1 MNSASLL
8 ALLQFSDGT
17 FPTGAYAH
25 SCGLET
31 YVQDGTVSDAAG
43 VEHFLRTFLAG
54 TVGHADAGAVTIAM
68 RAAAST
74 DLHACLE
81 LDATLDAMKPAAEQR
96 AASRQLG
103 RQALRIATALIDE
116 PLLAQFARLSDRDA
130 TPGHHAVVFGIAG
143 AIFEWRPV
151 DAAAAYLYSTAA
163 AIVGASLRLIPLGQ
177 TQGQVI
183 LRALASL
190 ISSLADDAVRIDI
203 ANLTSFAPGVE
214 IAAMRHARLEA
225 RLFRS

>member
-1 MNSASLL
+1 MNSSALL

-31 YVQDGTVSDAAG
+31 YVEDRIVLDAPTV
-43 VEHFLRTFLAG
+43 ERFLRAYLSG
-54 TVGHADAGAVTIAM
+54 TVGQADAAAVAIAM
-68 RAAAST
+68 QAVAAH
-74 DLHACLE
+74 DLGACVE
-81 LDATLDAMKPAAEQR
+81 LDVTLEAMKPAAEQR

-130 TPGHHAVVFGIAG
+130 TPGHHAVVFGVAG

-151 DAAAAYLYSTAA
+151 DAVAAYLYSSTA
-163 AIVGASLRLIPLGQ
+163 AIVGAALRLIPLGQ

-183 LRALASL
+183 IRALAPL
-190 ISSLADDAVRIDI
+190 ISSLADDALRIDI
-203 ANLTSFAPGVE
+203 TNLASFAPGVE
-214 IAAMRHARLEA
+214 IATMRHARLEA

>member
-1 MNSASLL
+1 MNSSALL

-31 YVQDGTVSDAAG
+31 YAQDGIVYDAAS
-43 VEHFLRTFLAG
+43 VERFLRGYLAG
-54 TVGHADAGAVTIAM
+54 AVGQADAAAVTIAI
-68 RAAAST
+68 RAAAAI
-74 DLHACLE
+74 DLRACVE
-81 LDATLDAMKPAAEQR
+81 LDAALDAMKPAAEQR

-116 PLLAQFARLSDRDA
+116 PLLAQFAHLSDRDA

-143 AIFEWRPV
+143 ALFEWCPV

-163 AIVGASLRLIPLGQ
+163 AIVGAALRLIPLGQ

-183 LRALASL
+183 LRALAPL
-190 ISSLADDAVRIDI
+190 ISVLADDALRIDI
-203 ANLTSFAPGVE
+203 NNLASFAPGVE